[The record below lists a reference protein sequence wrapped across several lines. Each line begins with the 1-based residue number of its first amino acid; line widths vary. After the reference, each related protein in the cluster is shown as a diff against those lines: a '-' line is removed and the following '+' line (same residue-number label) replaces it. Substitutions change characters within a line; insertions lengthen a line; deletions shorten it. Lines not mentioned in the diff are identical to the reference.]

1 MVIPLE
7 EQTNGLIKSKIY
19 IKETNMKADGERLE
33 QLIKTPVIDDA
44 EFKRLDGIKKDHHND
59 LTEEEAQKYLKKYWL
74 KIFNVDRLEGL
85 EEDEVRELLTYY
97 YNPTDKSLIQKFRRF
112 KLYITKD
119 IRTIKDQYNKNMNK
133 HITDTNDI
141 FDYWDIIDSNDEVIL
156 WVDDILKILHN
167 SDTYKPRD
175 LREEKKSIIDIE
187 IITTHKQKIID
198 YVLNRYDKMKQIL
211 DIREPPKTYKDGKG
225 KQILGVNEWS
235 DRKIKGFLKSF
246 FKDTMDYEF
255 KTDSEI
261 KGVKTKAT
269 EYHIINKYHTIGK
282 ANSRDFKYKSHE
294 ERNKMINDDG
304 DICLICDDS
313 DCENDEL
320 NGIVEK

>member
-1 MVIPLE
+1 MVKPLGQATE
-7 EQTNGLIKSKIY
+7 GLIQSIAY
-19 IKETNMKADGERLE
+19 VKETNFKADSERLE
-33 QLIKTPVIDDA
+33 QLIKTPLIDDT

-59 LTEEEAQKYLKKYWL
+59 LTEEETQKYLKKYWL
-74 KIFNVDRLEGL
+74 KIFNIDRLEGL
-85 EEDEVRELLTYY
+85 EEDEIRELLTYY
-97 YNPTDKSLIQKFRRF
+97 YNPTDKALIQRFRRF

-133 HITDTNDI
+133 HITETNDI

-167 SDTYKPRD
+167 SDTYRPRD

-187 IITTHKQKIID
+187 KIVECRKEIIK
-198 YVLNRYDKMKQIL
+198 YVVNRYDKMKQIL
-211 DIREPPKTYKDGKG
+211 DIREPQKTYTDGKG
-225 KQILGVNEWS
+225 KKILGVNDWS

-246 FKDTMDYEF
+246 FSSTMDYEF

-282 ANSRDFKYKSHE
+282 ANSRNFKYKSQE
-294 ERNKMINDDG
+294 EIDEHKKDV
-304 DICLICDDS
+304 CLILDD
-313 DCENDEL
+313 DEIDEL
-320 NGIVEK
+320 DGIVEK